1 MASFSVMLFRELL
14 RAKIE
19 KSSASARARDLKML
33 PKKLSP
39 REDYLS
45 IHTIM
50 SRHTMPVLLIVLG
63 GEMVCFLAL
72 YSPDI
77 LIGMEVWHYIESS

>member
-33 PKKLSP
+33 PKKLSSP

-45 IHTIM
+45 TDTIM

-77 LIGMEVWHYIESS
+77 LIGMEV